1 MATSAAISLFRRQLL
16 PPPWSPRADSSPQ
29 IPLIIYGASSAL
41 GTFAIKLARAA
52 NIHPI
57 IAIAG
62 GSNSHLSPLLDP
74 VKGDTLLDYRVGIT
88 SMKEAVKDAL
98 QRLPC
103 HHALDAISGRG
114 TWVPLSQMLS
124 PSTETE
130 RSYLSVVSGA
140 NRYDEKEIQEGV
152 EIVYTYVGT
161 VHLGEYRQGMV
172 KQPLDTELVKSDP
185 EWGYLLFRYMSRMLA
200 DGRFVGHPFE
210 VVDGG
215 LDGVEKGL
223 QMLKNGDAR
232 GKKFVFRV
240 SEG

>member
-1 MATSAAISLFRRQLL
+1 
-16 PPPWSPRADSSPQ
+16 
-29 IPLIIYGASSAL
+29 
-41 GTFAIKLARAA
+41 
-52 NIHPI
+52 
-57 IAIAG
+57 
-62 GSNSHLSPLLDP
+62 
-74 VKGDTLLDYRVGIT
+74 
-88 SMKEAVKDAL
+88 
-98 QRLPC
+98 
-103 HHALDAISGRG
+103 
-114 TWVPLSQMLS
+114 
-124 PSTETE
+124 
-130 RSYLSVVSGA
+130 
-140 NRYDEKEIQEGV
+140 
-152 EIVYTYVGT
+152 
-161 VHLGEYRQGMV
+161 MV